1 MQQELV
7 SERKRL
13 LVGSMDASGIHPA
26 YNMYGETGDRNRKEE
41 EELALEDKQNE
52 GFPQLVPRLF
62 SIEHSM
68 SRTSRCGKQHGREAV
83 EMEVERCRDVQ
94 AFRKLGRSELANL
107 RLKPPSCSR
116 PSSGS
121 LRLRPESVVSTA
133 QTPSDLSCCPVWV
146 RQ

>member
-1 MQQELV
+1 
-7 SERKRL
+7 
-13 LVGSMDASGIHPA
+13 MDASWIHPA

-83 EMEVERCRDVQ
+83 EMEVERCRDVRPGLSK
-94 AFRKLGRSELANL
+94 ARPFRVGESSPQTAILLSSIVWLASSSSRIRSEYRTDPFRFKLLPCVGTPMMA
-107 RLKPPSCSR
+107 
-116 PSSGS
+116 SSLS
-121 LRLRPESVVSTA
+121 ST
-133 QTPSDLSCCPVWV
+133 S
-146 RQ
+146 